1 MMVTKKEKK
10 EQKVEKEN
18 LVEDWDFSEGF
29 GGIPENVSLTKNIGC
44 ASNSGDKG
52 KISSNNFSKTD

>member
-1 MMVTKKEKK
+1 MVKKKEKK